1 MDKLRIMTLGAFNTV
16 TQNMFIYHYLP
27 QGREDNGQILIVDV
41 GVGFPEGDMPGVD
54 LIIPDF
60 SYVVERKDQVVGV
73 VITHGHEDHIGA
85 LPLFMSQF
93 KKPIS
98 IWAPKLATAMI
109 EEKFVEFGIKS
120 TLRSFTQGDK
130 FSLGKFNIEPIRV
143 THSIPDS
150 FHFLFKTPV
159 GNFYHGADFKFD
171 MTPIDGKPPEFDKI
185 SQTGNQRVIA
195 MLTDCLGSEHPGFS
209 PSEVELADM
218 LENQIKDAK
227 GRVFV
232 TAISSNIYRWQQVI
246 SASVKYN
253 RKIAIIGMSINKVIK
268 IAREI
273 GYLDFKDSHFIDQS
287 KIKNF
292 SDSNITVLVAGSL
305 GQSGSSLEKIISGKH
320 RIKIKPTDKVIFSSP
335 DYIPGTTSAIYR
347 HIDTLAKHGVDVV
360 YGELEGRLHVS
371 GHAHQQEL
379 ALLVRMVKPK
389 NIIPI
394 GGNYRHMRQYISL
407 IKLMGLDE
415 KKVIIPGED
424 QVLVFD
430 QNGLTNEILENPTKR
445 VLVDGFGVGDVG
457 QTVLRDRHVLAKDG
471 MVVVV
476 FSTDE
481 KGALTGKPTVV
492 TRGFVYVKESHDFI
506 NSLEKSAQQAFID
519 SSKKASSIQVVK
531 QTVQGKI
538 EELVYKQTGRQP
550 MVIPVVIEV

>member
-1 MDKLRIMTLGAFNTV
+1 MDKLRIMSLGAFNTV
-16 TQNMFIYHYLP
+16 TQNMFVYHYLP
-27 QGREDNGQILIVDV
+27 QGKEDNGQILIVDV
-41 GVGFPEGDMPGVD
+41 GAGFPEGDMPGVD

-60 SYVVERKDQVVGV
+60 SYVIERKNQVAGV
-73 VITHGHEDHIGA
+73 LITHGHEDHIGA
-85 LPLFMSQF
+85 LPLFLSQF
-93 KKPIS
+93 KKSVP
-98 IWAPKLATAMI
+98 IWAPKLASAMI
-109 EEKFVEFGIKS
+109 EEKFTEFGIKS
-120 TLRSFTQGDK
+120 SLHSFGQGDK
-130 FSLGKFNIEPIRV
+130 FRLGKFDIEPIRV

-171 MTPIDGKPPEFDKI
+171 LTPIDGKPPEFDKI
-185 SQTGNQRVIA
+185 SQAGNQKITA
-195 MLTDCLGSEHPGFS
+195 MLTDCLGVEHAGFS
-209 PSEVELADM
+209 PSEIELADM
-218 LENQIKDAK
+218 LENQIKSAK

-273 GYLDFKDSHFIDQS
+273 GYLDYNESHFVDQS

-292 SDSNITVLVAGSL
+292 PDGNVTILVAGSL
-305 GQSGSSLEKIISGKH
+305 GQAGSSLEKIISGKH
-320 RIKIKPTDKVIFSSP
+320 RIKIKPSDKVIFSSP

-347 HIDTLAKHGVDVV
+347 HIDILAQQGVDVV

-379 ALLVRMVKPK
+379 ALLVRMVKPAS
-389 NIIPI
+389 IIPI

-415 KKVIIPGED
+415 KMVIIPKED

-430 QNGLTNEILENPTKR
+430 RNGLTEEQLENPTKR

-457 QTVLRDRHVLAKDG
+457 HTVLRDRHVLAKDG
-471 MVVVV
+471 MVVLV
-476 FSTDE
+476 FSVDSS
-481 KGALTGKPTVV
+481 GKLISRPTVV
-492 TRGFVYVKESHDFI
+492 SRGFVYVKESKGFI
-506 NSLEKSAQQAFID
+506 KELERRAQQVFAD
-519 SSKKASSIQVVK
+519 SSSKASSLQVVK

-538 EELVYKQTGRQP
+538 EEVVFKETGRQP
-550 MVIPVVIEV
+550 MVIPVVIEA